1 MVAAVKYDVFLSCC
15 RQDHPQVSAL
25 ADKLKAQNL
34 RVYFERWQM
43 PAGVPW
49 PQELGRILASCA
61 SVAIC
66 LGRGEMDSWQ
76 QREVH
81 FALERKK
88 SDADFPIIPV
98 LLPGSQ
104 PALNLLGLKLWIDLR
119 QGLEQ
124 SLPFT
129 LLAAAI
135 RRRPLGHDFQAR
147 IRETLDGLSPYK
159 GLAYYR
165 EEDAAFFY
173 GREEA
178 AARLVELVRRRHWT
192 AVVGNSGSGK
202 SSLIRAGLLP
212 ALRHAVKE
220 PWEIVM
226 LVPGDRP
233 LFNLTAA
240 FMPLLYPGFDD
251 EKRAVKLNEQ
261 RELLAGQPAQL
272 KNWIT
277 TISRIQSFPC
287 RFLLVVD
294 PWEELY
300 RLPRREHGG
309 EKETLAFIDALLAAT
324 EAKVLSVVL
333 AVRADSTGQ
342 LLGYRPLADRL
353 QDGWLSLGPMS
364 GAELRLAVEKPAERV
379 GADFEDGLVAQLLND
394 AARVEPDSLP
404 LLSFVLARL
413 WRDPERRGGSMR
425 LQSYAALQGMAGALH
440 QAAEGAYR
448 VLSGPDQAIA
458 KQVMTQLAQSRQ
470 GMADAAGRKKLS
482 EFGSEAVPVIRQLA
496 DGGLLAI
503 VREFE
508 EAEESV
514 EPAHEALI
522 RQWRRIGSWL
532 IEGRQFAVWREKL
545 GCTRASGEIL
555 SGYALAEARRWR
567 DLRKNELGNEELK
580 FIDQSY
586 RQKVVRQIKLGTA
599 IGLPFGL
606 IAWFALWVGGEELL
620 TPKLGL
626 YVLLADAGIT
636 SFIEPDMVDI
646 PPGEASE
653 QKGNSLAFTM
663 GPGAH
668 EKDADKI
675 EFPPHRVTL
684 SKPFRMSRYEIT
696 FDQYQV
702 FAYSV
707 EKDGGCSNKHK
718 VETDR
723 VQDEKWGRGRR
734 PAINVSWKD
743 ALCYAEWLSKKT
755 GSETPYRLPTEAEW
769 EFAARAGTG
778 SAYWWGDTI
787 GKQMAVCDGCGSDW
801 QGKNERRQTAEV
813 DDPAFKPNGW
823 GLYHTSGNVW
833 EWVQDCWHENYE
845 AAPSDGSAWDGRNN
859 GNCGR
864 RVLRG
869 GSWADTPIGL
879 RSAYRYKLNAD
890 YRYYNIGFRLAQ
902 D

>member
-1 MVAAVKYDVFLSCC
+1 MVAAIKYDVFLSCC
-15 RQDHPQVSAL
+15 RHDYRQVSTL

-34 RVYFERWQM
+34 RVYFERWQA

-61 SVAIC
+61 SVAVC

-76 QREVH
+76 QREVY

-88 SDADFPIIPV
+88 SDGDFPVIPV
-98 LLPGSQ
+98 LLPGAQ
-104 PALNLLGLKLWIDLR
+104 PALNLLELSLWIDLR

-124 SLPFT
+124 SLPLT

-147 IRETLDGLSPYK
+147 IKETRDGLSPYK

-165 EEDAAFFY
+165 EEDAACFY
-173 GREEA
+173 GREGA
-178 AARLVELVRRRHWT
+178 AAKLVELVRRGHWT
-192 AVVGNSGSGK
+192 AVIGNSGCGK

-212 ALRHAVKE
+212 ALRHAAKE
-220 PWEIVM
+220 PWEIVT

-240 FMPLLYPGFDD
+240 FMPLLYPGFDE
-251 EKRAVKLNEQ
+251 EKRAVKLDEQ
-261 RELLAGQPAQL
+261 REFLAGQPAQL

-277 TISRIQSFPC
+277 TIGRIQPFAC
-287 RFLLVVD
+287 RLLLVVD
-294 PWEELY
+294 QWEEIY
-300 RLPRREHGG
+300 RLPQHEHARA
-309 EKETLAFIDALLAAT
+309 KEALAFIEALLAAT

-333 AVRADSTGQ
+333 AVRADYTGE
-342 LLGYRPLADRL
+342 LIGYRPLADRL
-353 QDGWLSLGPMS
+353 QDGWLSLGPMR
-364 GAELRLAVEKPAERV
+364 GAELRRAVEKPVERV
-379 GADFEDGLVAQLLND
+379 NAAFENGLVEQLLND
-394 AARVEPDSLP
+394 AAGIETDSLP
-404 LLSFVLARL
+404 LLGFVLAQL
-413 WRDPERRGGSMR
+413 WHDPERRGGSMR
-425 LQSYAALQGMAGALH
+425 LQSYSALQGVAGALH

-448 VLSGPDQAIA
+448 ALSDSDQKTAQ
-458 KQVMTQLAQSRQ
+458 QVVMQLAQSGPGR
-470 GMADAAGRKKLS
+470 GDAAGRKKLS
-482 EFGSEAVPVIRQLA
+482 EFDAEAVPVIHHLA
-496 DGGLLAI
+496 DSGLLAI
-503 VREFE
+503 AREFE
-508 EAEESV
+508 GARETV

-522 RQWRRIGSWL
+522 RQWRRIRSWL
-532 IEGRQFAVWREKL
+532 IENRHFAVWREKL
-545 GCTRASGEIL
+545 GCARASGEML
-555 SGYALAEARRWR
+555 SGYSLAEARRWR
-567 DLRKNELGNEELK
+567 DLRKNELGNEELT

-586 RQKVVRQIKLGTA
+586 RQKVVRLFKRGGA
-599 IGLPFGL
+599 IGPPAGL

-626 YVLLADAGIT
+626 YVLLAEAGIT

-646 PPGEASE
+646 PPEEVSE

-663 GPGAH
+663 GAGTH
-668 EKDADKI
+668 EKEADKI
-675 EFPPHRVTL
+675 EFPPHRVTFH
-684 SKPFRMSRYEIT
+684 KPFRMSRYEIT

-707 EKDGGCSNKHK
+707 EQDGGCADRHK
-718 VETDR
+718 VATDR

-743 ALCYAEWLSKKT
+743 ARCYAEWLSKKT
-755 GSETPYRLPTEAEW
+755 GTPYRLPTEAEW

-778 SAYWWGDTI
+778 AAYWWGDAI

-833 EWVQDCWHENYE
+833 EWVQDCWHESYE
-845 AAPSDGSAWDGRNN
+845 AAPSDGSAWDARSN

-869 GSWADTPIGL
+869 GSWADTPVGL